1 MSQTQLYSKIEGNG
15 VLTNKANLVTTMQ
28 EYYMQ
33 QQCKPPC
40 IIPETYKLTS
50 SEEMTHEIKN
60 VSQVCAST

>member
-1 MSQTQLYSKIEGNG
+1 MYSKIEGNG

-33 QQCKPPC
+33 NHSTPPC

-50 SEEMTHEIKN
+50 STSMAEEIQK
-60 VSQVCAST
+60 VS